1 MVGNFN
7 GGGSVAVTARIID
20 EMSGPNTCREFPNAV
35 PKKKL
40 TSDKFRTVSTTA
52 VSHIDSE
59 IFKSVIV
66 EMTQYQFRD
75 TNDLESPKESW
86 DRVLIPIL
94 KIPKRCGDRLEIV
107 PKCIPTTIA
116 HLKIYS
122 VRYVVL
128 MPP

>member
-7 GGGSVAVTARIID
+7 DGGSSGGHSENYRRD
-20 EMSGPNTCREFPNAV
+20 EWPNTCREFPNAV

-86 DRVLIPIL
+86 DRVLIPML
-94 KIPKRCGDRLEIV
+94 KIPKRCGDNWKSYPSV
-107 PKCIPTTIA
+107 SPTTIA
-116 HLKIYS
+116 HLKIILCATLY
-122 VRYVVL
+122 
-128 MPP
+128 

>member
-1 MVGNFN
+1 MGQTHN
-7 GGGSVAVTARIID
+7 
-20 EMSGPNTCREFPNAV
+20 REFPNAV

-59 IFKSVIV
+59 LFKSVIV

-86 DRVLIPIL
+86 DR
-94 KIPKRCGDRLEIV
+94 C
-107 PKCIPTTIA
+107 
-116 HLKIYS
+116 
-122 VRYVVL
+122 
-128 MPP
+128 